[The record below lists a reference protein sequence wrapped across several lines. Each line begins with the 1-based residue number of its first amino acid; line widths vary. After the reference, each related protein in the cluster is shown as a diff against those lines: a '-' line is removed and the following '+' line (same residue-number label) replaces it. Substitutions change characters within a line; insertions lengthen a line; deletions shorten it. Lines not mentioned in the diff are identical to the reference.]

1 MTLRPAACRG
11 AFCSLFTKNS
21 ASPAIF
27 GSHVFSA
34 QSNGSLKIP
43 PSLSFRPS
51 NASGEI
57 LRVSAPVTSSFAVFG
72 TNNRSRQDPS
82 TDARD
87 DKDGFFSEILRLA
100 SLAQD
105 DKRGCGPLFRRLR
118 RHLPPRG
125 KARSSG
131 TPPLCPHPCATPR
144 GVETNSPS
152 LQ

>member
-1 MTLRPAACRG
+1 MSRAVEWVSCARP
-11 AFCSLFTKNS
+11 L
-21 ASPAIF
+21 
-27 GSHVFSA
+27 
-34 QSNGSLKIP
+34 
-43 PSLSFRPS
+43 LSFRPS

-105 DKRGCGPLFRRLR
+105 DKRGCGPPLPSAAPPPSTSGKGKEQ
-118 RHLPPRG
+118 RHAALMSAPVRYVARGRDKLSIAPITLEKGKITLLPF
-125 KARSSG
+125 
-131 TPPLCPHPCATPR
+131 
-144 GVETNSPS
+144 S
-152 LQ
+152 LYSEELHEER